1 MSYAYRSPRNLR
13 LEHVI
18 DSPEFD
24 SVSDLVSKVV
34 DQMSE
39 NPLWFRGQPS
49 HEYHLTPKLMRGDSR
64 PMDEVYQR
72 EARLVAR
79 FRERSL
85 PFWPAG
91 YPQQPWEHLFSM
103 QHHGVPTRLLDW
115 SENLLVATY
124 FAATTPS
131 PTESA
136 KPTIWTLDP
145 LGWNSRVPQLSDTG
159 IGVLTVADEEAQR
172 WEPATST
179 GDRLAKRAK
188 YPVALYGVHN
198 SPRIVAQRGTFTIA
212 GDTWLGMD
220 ELPCSEIDWSSY
232 LTKYIFSGDRE
243 QLMKELRFLGFTES
257 MIFPDLSSL
266 AEELTLLE
274 GWPSHG

>member
-1 MSYAYRSPRNLR
+1 M
-13 LEHVI
+13 I
-18 DSPEFD
+18 DDLEFD

-34 DQMSE
+34 GRLSDS
-39 NPLWFRGQPS
+39 PLWFRGQPS
-49 HEYHLTPKLMRGDSR
+49 NEYKLTPKLMRGPSR

-124 FAATTPS
+124 FAATTPPS
-131 PTESA
+131 QSEG
-136 KPTIWTLDP
+136 KPTVWTLDP

-159 IGVLTVADEEAQR
+159 IGVLTVADDEAQR

-220 ELPCSEIDWSSY
+220 ELPCDDTNWAGY
-232 LTKYIFSGDRE
+232 LTKYVFSGSSAD
-243 QLMKELRFLGFTES
+243 LMNQLRFLGFTES

-266 AEELTLLE
+266 AAELTILE
-274 GWPSHG
+274 GWPSDG